1 MGTEFETKSNLTEK
15 EDALMVLGIIFLAC
29 QNINEKTW
37 QDFQNKL
44 INGESCTEHKVFH
57 MLKEVNKICTTYL
70 LPGQLLYRARTL
82 SYKDLDLIMQR
93 PCWQNLIDTLKKDF
107 PIMDSVPEY
116 NDNLAIFFAMFAS
129 HKKSLEESK
138 KVIKQWYQENKN
150 NKFWGFDATASG
162 SINNVKN
169 IKEGRLNKSEQRHL
183 YAAGDIATAI
193 TEIRPVVKQSVSVAE
208 IKILQKLKMYDF
220 TEELLTKDFKY
231 METDYATNMLD
242 FSFISEKCSMPNFGD
257 ENPYI
262 ATQAVSDYIFKL
274 GFDGII
280 YPSALNSGGKN
291 YLIFDT
297 KNIEAQEDEDN
308 ATYQILNSKIYSVND
323 TKIDFTLDTPRNI
336 GI

>member
-138 KVIKQWYQENKN
+138 KVIDRKS
-150 NKFWGFDATASG
+150 T
-162 SINNVKN
+162 
-169 IKEGRLNKSEQRHL
+169 RLNSSHQIIS
-183 YAAGDIATAI
+183 YA
-193 TEIRPVVKQSVSVAE
+193 
-208 IKILQKLKMYDF
+208 
-220 TEELLTKDFKY
+220 
-231 METDYATNMLD
+231 
-242 FSFISEKCSMPNFGD
+242 
-257 ENPYI
+257 
-262 ATQAVSDYIFKL
+262 
-274 GFDGII
+274 
-280 YPSALNSGGKN
+280 
-291 YLIFDT
+291 
-297 KNIEAQEDEDN
+297 
-308 ATYQILNSKIYSVND
+308 
-323 TKIDFTLDTPRNI
+323 
-336 GI
+336 